1 MAIKGTHILYYPK
14 VMKYYLIAAKILF
27 QLKWYLSHHYK
38 KEIQDTLLAEDN
50 YDYFSKYYNRTKQYM
65 LANFFFGEWLS
76 SLRGTKLSPLE
87 RQRFVW
93 LSSCAPIFDDFF
105 EHETDLAHVLQLLE
119 TPLPELAD
127 NKAEQTAVFFFNLIL
142 NSLDDKKAI
151 LTTAKQLF
159 KAQTASKLQKQA
171 EGKSIQDL
179 LQISIEKGG
188 FSGEMYGQLLDNTEH
203 KEELLHLSYLLGA
216 YGQLM
221 DDVYDLYDDAKEGI
235 KSFANQSVKIES
247 IKEHIGTHRQ
257 EILTYVYT
265 HFAHTKGYTRFINVM
280 HIFDAMIA
288 LPLQHYQKQI
298 SKNNSSPKTCLQQ
311 KRAKWI
317 IDMEKPINMIRLF
330 DISAQMMQDNRH
342 SF

>member
-1 MAIKGTHILYYPK
+1 MALRGTHILYYPK

-27 QLKWYLSHHYK
+27 RLKWYLSHHYK
-38 KEIQDTLLAEDN
+38 KEIQDALLAEDN

-76 SLRGTKLSPLE
+76 SLRGSKLSAIE

-105 EHETDLAHVLQLLE
+105 EHNTDLPHVLQLLE
-119 TPLPELAD
+119 TPLPELAN

-142 NSLDDKKAI
+142 NSLKDQQPL

-159 KAQTASKLQKQA
+159 TAQTISKSQKQA
-171 EGKSIQDL
+171 ERKSIQDL

-188 FSGEMYGQLLDNTEH
+188 FSGQMYGQLLDNTEH
-203 KEELLHLSYLLGA
+203 KEELLRLSYLLGA

-235 KSFANQSVKIES
+235 KSFANQSTKIED
-247 IKEHIGTHRQ
+247 IKKHIDTLKQ
-257 EILTYVYT
+257 EILTYVHT
-265 HFAHTKGYTRFINVM
+265 HFGNTKSYKRFVNVM

-298 SKNNSSPKTCLQQ
+298 TKSNGNPNTCLQQ
-311 KRAKWI
+311 ERAKWI
-317 IDMEKPINMIRLF
+317 IDMENPINMIRLF
-330 DISAQMMQDNRH
+330 DISAHMMARNKH
-342 SF
+342 IF